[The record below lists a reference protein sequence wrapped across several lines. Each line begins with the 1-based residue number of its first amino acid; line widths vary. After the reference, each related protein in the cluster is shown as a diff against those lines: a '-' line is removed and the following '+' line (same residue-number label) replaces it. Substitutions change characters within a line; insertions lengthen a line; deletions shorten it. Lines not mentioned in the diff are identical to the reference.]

1 MREVLFVLTGC
12 RHEMQ
17 KPWSRGGMGLAA
29 PEVACGVKGRA
40 SLGDWHPANSD
51 GQDSGDAKERY
62 HWSQLLQGGG
72 LTRAPGKAENRRF
85 QMDPTQ
91 LGELLRRHKAISECQ
106 RLLVE
111 RLGQTGRDLEI
122 LGKALREVPSEVKL
136 PDSSFLASAS
146 GAEHRV
152 PHSALD
158 VDILVKRLSDLE
170 DNATALREIEAKL
183 IEEGFGGYV
192 PGAGGNSAQAATGG

>member
-1 MREVLFVLTGC
+1 
-12 RHEMQ
+12 
-17 KPWSRGGMGLAA
+17 
-29 PEVACGVKGRA
+29 
-40 SLGDWHPANSD
+40 
-51 GQDSGDAKERY
+51 
-62 HWSQLLQGGG
+62 
-72 LTRAPGKAENRRF
+72 
-85 QMDPTQ
+85 MDPTQ

-146 GAEHRV
+146 GAKHRV

-158 VDILVKRLSDLE
+158 VDILVKQLSDLE
-170 DNATALREIEAKL
+170 DNSTALREIEAKL

-192 PGAGGNSAQAATGG
+192 PGAGGDSAQGATGG